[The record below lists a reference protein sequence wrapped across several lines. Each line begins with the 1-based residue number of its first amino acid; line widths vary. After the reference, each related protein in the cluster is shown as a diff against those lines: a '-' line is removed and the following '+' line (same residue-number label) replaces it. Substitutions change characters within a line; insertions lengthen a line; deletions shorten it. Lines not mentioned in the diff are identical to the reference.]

1 MEYLDD
7 DGKKSV
13 ESFTSLSLLVGRLGE
28 EYSSDDVIVVVS
40 DTLAVNHN
48 VYGIL
53 DSYDETIDS
62 IKKKVREYMCGLE
75 ADIHV
80 LPGTISKIDGRVVGK
95 PRDFYYMML
104 YTMTNLLKK
113 HPRKRV
119 LLDTTHGVNY
129 MPTLAY
135 QAVKEALS
143 LVGPPTGN
151 DDARLEVYN
160 SDPVSFNKE
169 QGIACSRN
177 KNNPCSP
184 NDLDHC
190 KQSLYKGTVQ
200 NILKEAINYASLIP
214 YLENILSSSSIDKIL
229 SPLGQP
235 DVALKY
241 RKNSFHKEAEEALRQ
256 AKIIIKLLRY
266 GLAPQLAYYTATRG
280 EETLQILQETI
291 NAAISLWK
299 DEIIVSSE
307 KNEIRRRLGF
317 GEGFRILI
325 YAHTLLER
333 VINILNNDQEK
344 YSPPTISSIQY
355 IANTIYNGVSLFK
368 AIHRREITKLRN
380 KLKEF
385 YPLNLRNIRL
395 GTLYCMSSNPKESCD
410 RFSRDLIAHG
420 GWHTDIIYIDCP
432 ESSDPGNCKITIGS
446 GEVCQY
452 SRDEST
458 NIWSFIEKQL

>member
-53 DSYDETIDS
+53 DSYDETIDT

-143 LVGPPTGN
+143 LVGPPTGK
-151 DDARLEVYN
+151 DDAKLEVYN

-214 YLENILSSSSIDKIL
+214 YLENLLLSNSANKIV
-229 SPLGQP
+229 SPVGKP
-235 DVALKY
+235 NDELKE
-241 RKNSFHKEAEEALRQ
+241 KIKSFHKEAMEALQ
-256 AKIIIKLLRY
+256 HAKIIIKLVRY
-266 GLAPQLAYYTATRG
+266 GLVPELAYYTATRG
-280 EETLQILQETI
+280 EETLRTI
-291 NAAISLWK
+291 QDIVDKAVSFWK
-299 DEIIVSSE
+299 NEIRVLREE
-307 KNEIRRRLGF
+307 KEIRRRLRF
-317 GEGFRILI
+317 DEGFRILI
-325 YAHTLLER
+325 YAQILLER
-333 VINILNNDQEK
+333 VMDVLKRDQEE
-344 YSPPTISSIQY
+344 YSLPSISSIRIISDRIY
-355 IANTIYNGVSLFK
+355 KGVLLFGTIQN
-368 AIHRREITKLRN
+368 REIEKLNKKIDSSMSQSLSKTKLSLLYSIGSGSKDNCN
-380 KLKEF
+380 KF
-385 YPLNLRNIRL
+385 V
-395 GTLYCMSSNPKESCD
+395 
-410 RFSRDLIAHG
+410 RDLIAHG

-432 ESSDPGNCKITIGS
+432 EKSDWEKCRIIIHA
-446 GEVCQY
+446 EDVCIHD
-452 SRDEST
+452 SNK
-458 NIWSFIEKQL
+458 NIDLWSLIEYKM